1 MRERTGSG
9 RSKRLFALIVFAK
22 MLKLAGLFVSFPL
35 MPSILT
41 EIRLSRKLCLEH
53 KLSQFFQGALLLF
66 FVSIAPAFAYVSPQ
80 PVENLLLK
88 GDSKAALAQA
98 DALKKDLSP
107 VDYANTKASAL
118 LMLGRWQEAAN
129 LLEPYYEKDRTNLL
143 LANNYAVALW
153 GMDKKDQARKVLET
167 SLNTASPAFRSLRKI
182 YSAQAA
188 EAYAK
193 ALNEK
198 NLAPPPILLAGSSG
212 GTDLVDKPVVVAQ
225 APKAP
230 APPTPTVTAAAP
242 APSTQAPKT
251 SPVATPVTEV
261 PPAQVA
267 AVEKDA
273 APSPQE
279 LETITANM
287 NGWVKAWSSKNV
299 KSYLAYYSPSFSPDK
314 GLSYSEWYEQR
325 KQRVA
330 KPGAINVEIRITKV
344 VKSKGKIV
352 VTFRQKYNSANV
364 NTNSVK
370 CLEWVND
377 KGTWLIAREFN
388 K

>member
-1 MRERTGSG
+1 MLESTGLIA
-9 RSKRLFALIVFAK
+9 LFHP
-22 MLKLAGLFVSFPL
+22 MPL
-35 MPSILT
+35 NLT
-41 EIRLSRKLCLEH
+41 EVPLNRGSKYCLTYKLLQLLHGTVLLCFL
-53 KLSQFFQGALLLF
+53 GA
-66 FVSIAPAFAYVSPQ
+66 SPASAYVTPQ
-80 PVENLLLK
+80 PVESLLLK
-88 GDSKAALAQA
+88 GDTKAALAQTESM
-98 DALKKDLSP
+98 KKDLSP
-107 VDYANTKASAL
+107 IDYANTKATAL
-118 LMLGRWQEAAN
+118 LMLGRWQDAAN

-143 LANNYAVALW
+143 VANNYAVALW

-167 SLNTASPAFRSLRKI
+167 ALNTSSPAYRSLRKI

-198 NLAPPPILLAGSSG
+198 NSAPAPILLAASSSG
-212 GTDLVDKPVVVAQ
+212 ADLVDKPVVVAQ

-230 APPTPTVTAAAP
+230 PPAP
-242 APSTQAPKT
+242 ASTSAPTQVANVQAPKT
-251 SPVATPVTEV
+251 SPVATPVVEA
-261 PPAQVA
+261 PAATVA

-273 APSPQE
+273 TPSPQE
-279 LETITANM
+279 LETINANM
-287 NGWVKAWSSKNV
+287 SDWVKAWSSKNV
-299 KSYLAYYSPSFSPDK
+299 KSYLAFYSPSFSPDK
-314 GLSYSEWYEQR
+314 GLSYSDWLEQR

-330 KPGAINVEIRITKV
+330 KPGAINVEISVMKV

-370 CLEWVND
+370 ALEWVND
-377 KGTWLIAREFN
+377 KGTWLIVREFN

>member
-1 MRERTGSG
+1 
-9 RSKRLFALIVFAK
+9 
-22 MLKLAGLFVSFPL
+22 

-41 EIRLSRKLCLEH
+41 VIHLLTKLCPSH
-53 KLSQFFQGALLLF
+53 KITQFFHGAFLLF
-66 FVSIAPAFAYVSPQ
+66 FVSIAPSFAYVSPQ

-88 GDSKAALAQA
+88 GDSKAALSQA
-98 DALKKDLSP
+98 ESLKKDLSP

-118 LMLGRWQEAAN
+118 IMLGRWQEAAN

-143 LANNYAVALW
+143 VANNYAVALW
-153 GMDKKDQARKVLET
+153 GLDKKDQARKVLEA

-198 NLAPPPILLAGSSG
+198 NSAPTPILLAASG
-212 GTDLVDKPVVVAQ
+212 NGADLVDKPVVIVAQ

-230 APPTPTVTAAAP
+230 VAPPAAVIPVAP

-251 SPVATPVTEV
+251 SPVATPVVET
-261 PPAQVA
+261 PPAAQVA
-267 AVEKDA
+267 ATEKDVG
-273 APSPQE
+273 PSPQE
-279 LETITANM
+279 LETITTNM

-299 KSYLAYYSPSFSPDK
+299 KSYLAFYSPSFSPDK
-314 GLSYSEWYEQR
+314 GLSYTEWYEQR

-330 KPGAINVEIRITKV
+330 KPGAINVEISIMKV
-344 VKSKGKIV
+344 VKSKNKIV
-352 VTFRQKYNSANV
+352 VTFRQKYNSTNV

-377 KGTWLIAREFN
+377 KGSWLIAREFS

>member
-1 MRERTGSG
+1 
-9 RSKRLFALIVFAK
+9 
-22 MLKLAGLFVSFPL
+22 MLELAGLLALFPL
-35 MPSILT
+35 MPSILIV
-41 EIRLSRKLCLEH
+41 IRLLRKFCLSH
-53 KLSQFFQGALLLF
+53 KITQLFHGAFLLF
-66 FVSIAPAFAYVSPQ
+66 FVSIAPSFAYVSPQ

-88 GDSKAALAQA
+88 GDSKGALAQA
-98 DALKKDLSP
+98 ESLKKDLSP
-107 VDYANTKASAL
+107 IDYANTKASAL
-118 LMLGRWQEAAN
+118 IMLGRTKEAAN
-129 LLEPYYEKDRTNLL
+129 LLEPIYEKDHTNLL
-143 LANNYAVALW
+143 VANNYAVALW
-153 GMDKKDQARKVLET
+153 GMDKKDQARKVLEA

-198 NLAPPPILLAGSSG
+198 NTAPTPILLAASG
-212 GTDLVDKPVVVAQ
+212 NGADLVDKPVVVVQ
-225 APKAP
+225 VPKV
-230 APPTPTVTAAAP
+230 PTPSPATVTAAAP
-242 APSTQAPKT
+242 AASTQAPKT
-251 SPVATPVTEV
+251 SPVATPVVET

-267 AVEKDA
+267 AAEKDT

-279 LETITANM
+279 LETINTNM

-299 KSYLAYYSPSFSPDK
+299 KSYLAFYSPSFSPDK
-314 GLSYSEWYEQR
+314 GLSYTDWYEQR

-330 KPGAINVEIRITKV
+330 KPGAINVEISVMKV
-344 VKSKGKIV
+344 VKSKNKIV
-352 VTFRQKYNSANV
+352 VTFRQKYNSTNV

>member
-1 MRERTGSG
+1 
-9 RSKRLFALIVFAK
+9 
-22 MLKLAGLFVSFPL
+22 

-41 EIRLSRKLCLEH
+41 EFRLLKARKLCLSRKLLQLYCGTLT
-53 KLSQFFQGALLLF
+53 LVFIG
-66 FVSIAPAFAYVSPQ
+66 ITPASAYVSPQ
-80 PVENLLLK
+80 AIESFLLK

-98 DALKKDLSP
+98 ESLKKDLSP
-107 VDYANTKASAL
+107 IDYANTKASAL

-129 LLEPYYEKDRTNLL
+129 LLEPLYEKDRANLL
-143 LANNYAVALW
+143 VANNYAVALW
-153 GMDKKDQARKVLET
+153 GMDKKEQARKVLET
-167 SLNTASPAFRSLRKI
+167 ALNSTSPAYRSLRKI

-198 NLAPPPILLAGSSG
+198 NSAPTPILMAASTTGA
-212 GTDLVDKPVVVAQ
+212 DLVDKPVVVAQ

-230 APPTPTVTAAAP
+230 APAPGPASAPVTPSSLAAAP
-242 APSTQAPKT
+242 IAQAPKT
-251 SPVATPVTEV
+251 SPVATPVLEA

-267 AVEKDA
+267 ATEKDT

-279 LETITANM
+279 LEMITANM
-287 NGWVKAWSSKNV
+287 DNWVKAWSSKNV
-299 KSYLAYYSPSFSPDK
+299 KSYLAFYSPSFSPDK
-314 GLSYSEWYEQR
+314 GLSYSDWLEQR

-330 KPGAINVEIRITKV
+330 KPGAINVEISIMKV
-344 VKSKGKIV
+344 VKSKSKIV
-352 VTFRQKYNSANV
+352 VTFRQKYSSANV

>member
-1 MRERTGSG
+1 
-9 RSKRLFALIVFAK
+9 
-22 MLKLAGLFVSFPL
+22 

-41 EIRLSRKLCLEH
+41 EFRLSRARQLCLSRKLLQVCYGTLT
-53 KLSQFFQGALLLF
+53 LVFLG
-66 FVSIAPAFAYVSPQ
+66 IAPASAYVSPQ
-80 PVENLLLK
+80 AIENLLLK
-88 GDSKAALAQA
+88 GDSKAALAQVES
-98 DALKKDLSP
+98 LKKDLSP
-107 VDYANTKASAL
+107 IDYANTKASAL

-129 LLEPYYEKDRTNLL
+129 LLEPFYEKDRTNLL
-143 LANNYAVALW
+143 VANNYAVALW
-153 GMDKKDQARKVLET
+153 GIDKKEQARKVLEAA
-167 SLNTASPAFRSLRKI
+167 LNSTSPAYRSLRKI

-198 NLAPPPILLAGSSG
+198 NSAPTPILMAATTSG
-212 GTDLVDKPVVVAQ
+212 ADLVDKPVVVAQ

-230 APPTPTVTAAAP
+230 GPASVPVTPSSSAAAP
-242 APSTQAPKT
+242 TAQAPKT
-251 SPVATPVTEV
+251 SPVATPVLEA
-261 PPAQVA
+261 PPAQATVT
-267 AVEKDA
+267 EKDA
-273 APSPQE
+273 APSQQE

-287 NGWVKAWSSKNV
+287 DNWVKAWSSKNV
-299 KSYLAYYSPSFSPDK
+299 KSYLAFYSPSFSPEK
-314 GLSYSEWYEQR
+314 GLSYSDWLEQR

-330 KPGAINVEIRITKV
+330 KPGAINVEISIMKV
-344 VKSKGKIV
+344 VKSKNKIV

-364 NTNSVK
+364 STNSVK

>member
-1 MRERTGSG
+1 
-9 RSKRLFALIVFAK
+9 
-22 MLKLAGLFVSFPL
+22 

-41 EIRLSRKLCLEH
+41 EVRSSIARKLCL
-53 KLSQFFQGALLLF
+53 LQNSLQFFYGALILF
-66 FVSIAPAFAYVSPQ
+66 FISIAPASAYVSTQ
-80 PVENLLLK
+80 AIDNLLLK
-88 GDSKAALAQA
+88 GDSKAALAQVEV
-98 DALKKDLSP
+98 LKKDLSP
-107 VDYANTKASAL
+107 IDYANTKASAL

-129 LLEPYYEKDRTNLL
+129 LLEPYYEKDHANLL
-143 LANNYAVALW
+143 VANNYAVALW
-153 GMDKKDQARKVLET
+153 GMDKKEQARKVLET
-167 SLNTASPAFRSLRKI
+167 ALNTATPAYRSLRKI

-198 NLAPPPILLAGSSG
+198 NSAPAPILLATSNG
-212 GTDLVDKPVVVAQ
+212 GADLVDKPIVVAQ

-230 APPTPTVTAAAP
+230 APATPAAP
-242 APSTQAPKT
+242 VATPSSQVPKT
-251 SPVATPVTEV
+251 SPVATPVVEA

-267 AVEKDA
+267 AAEKDTS
-273 APSPQE
+273 PTPQE
-279 LETITANM
+279 LELITANM
-287 NGWVKAWSSKNV
+287 GNWVKAWSSKNV
-299 KSYLAYYSPSFSPDK
+299 KSYLAFYSPSFSPDK
-314 GLSYSEWYEQR
+314 GLSYADWLEQR

-330 KPGAINVEIRITKV
+330 KPGAINVEISIMKV
-344 VKSKGKIV
+344 VKSKNKIL

-377 KGTWLIAREFN
+377 KGTWLITREFN